1 MSTKTQTKAEDI
13 NTIFN
18 KKYAQQRLDDN
29 VASIKAKLQELGY
42 NEEYTNYIITK
53 ILLTRKADRYRRL
66 CKWFPTPQDWGWK
79 PGIYEVL
86 PGNLRAYTFQ
96 LNSFNDFAM
105 PSENEARRFAA
116 DNAETIMQINQ
127 FEQNL

>member
-1 MSTKTQTKAEDI
+1 MSTKTKATADDI

-18 KKYAQQRLDDN
+18 KRYSKKRLDAN
-29 VASIKAKLQELGY
+29 IACIREKLQDLGY

-53 ILLTRKADRYRRL
+53 ILLTRKVDKYRRY

-86 PGNLRAYTFQ
+86 PGELRVYTFQ
-96 LNSFNDFAM
+96 LRSFNDFAM
-105 PSENEARRFAA
+105 PTENEAKRFAA
-116 DNAETIMQINQ
+116 DNAETIMQINK